1 MFGTRAASRG
11 VAGGRTVRGFGNP
24 RYSRLG
30 SLRYAR
36 ARALAFVR
44 LGGKLAR
51 LQAWFDKH
59 HSRIRRALALV
70 AGLLLAAAFPRSSIA
85 GLAWIG
91 PGLLLFAA
99 LGTGGK
105 RAFGLGYLGGL
116 AFCLP
121 TLYWLL
127 HMPVGWEKVLGWLA
141 LCAYLAVYSGVW
153 VWLCW
158 RLFPGNVAGNLA
170 PIPAIT
176 QPARDSV
183 SLSPAEGERAGV
195 RGLPIQR
202 TISSHPFVQP
212 PLATPHFALLEAFA
226 ATPRLARLRWAFTCA
241 VVWVALEMIVGRLF
255 TGFPFLALGVSQ
267 YRILPVTQIAS
278 ITAVYGVSFLLVWFS
293 VGLASALLLL
303 VRQPQQRGLAFG
315 DVMLPAL
322 AVAAA
327 CSFGMTRLAVRA
339 PAEREIKIALV
350 QPSIPQRLLWD
361 PGSATN
367 RFEKLLALSRTAL
380 ATKPDLLIWPE
391 AAVPGL
397 LRYDKFIGDAV
408 SRLAE
413 ENQVAIILGADDL
426 EPDATS
432 ADSKAVR
439 VFNSSF
445 LINRAGRLVAKYDKR
460 HLVIFGEYI
469 PLVKWLPFLKWVTPI
484 GGGFGTGEAVV
495 PFELERPRARTAV
508 LICFEDV
515 LPHLARQYVS
525 DDTDFLVNLTND
537 GWFSESAQQWQ
548 HAAVAVFRAIENG
561 VPLVRCTNNGLTCWI
576 DPCGRLDE
584 DYFRAGK
591 DIYGEGFKTV
601 RIPLLPEGERRA
613 LTYYTR
619 HGDVFG
625 WACVALAALRVLPL
639 AWGSWRER
647 KRRAGQSR

>member
-1 MFGTRAASRG
+1 MNLSQRI
-11 VAGGRTVRGFGNP
+11 VR
-24 RYSRLG
+24 RLVQLPAPVTFNLSQLEACPTG
-30 SLRYAR
+30 

-44 LGGKLAR
+44 VGGKLAR

-59 HSRIRRALALV
+59 EGWTRRALALV

-91 PGLLLFAA
+91 PGLLLFAGI
-99 LGTGGK
+99 GTGGK
-105 RAFGLGYLGGL
+105 RAFALGYVGGLG
-116 AFCLP
+116 FCLP

-141 LCAYLAVYSGVW
+141 LCAYLAVYPGVW

-158 RLFPGNVAGNLA
+158 RHFPGKMAGNSTPTTAIHERGTEHRSAGRDADGQGRAMLGAPLA
-170 PIPAIT
+170 AP
-176 QPARDSV
+176 
-183 SLSPAEGERAGV
+183 
-195 RGLPIQR
+195 
-202 TISSHPFVQP
+202 PFVL
-212 PLATPHFALLEAFA
+212 LAGFA
-226 ATPRLARLRWAFTCA
+226 ATPRLARLRWAFMCA
-241 VVWVALEMIVGRLF
+241 VLWVALEMIVGRLF

-267 YRILPVTQIAS
+267 YRMLPVTQIAS
-278 ITAVYGVSFLLVWFS
+278 VTAVYGVSFLLVWFS
-293 VGLASALLLL
+293 VGLAAALLLL

-315 DVMLPAL
+315 DIVVPMLG
-322 AVAAA
+322 VAAA
-327 CSFGMTRLAVRA
+327 CSFGMTRLAARA

-361 PGSATN
+361 PGTATN

-397 LRYDKFIGDAV
+397 LRYDQFISDAV
-408 SRLAE
+408 SRLAA

-426 EPDATS
+426 EPDPTAT
-432 ADSKAVR
+432 DPKAVR
-439 VFNSSF
+439 EFNSSF
-445 LINRAGRLVAKYDKR
+445 LINRAGRLAAKYDKR

-484 GGGFGTGEAVV
+484 GGGFATGTTVV
-495 PFELERPRARTAV
+495 PFDLEHPRARTAV

-561 VPLVRCTNNGLTCWI
+561 LPLVRCTNNGLTCWI

-584 DYFRAGK
+584 DYFRAGR

-601 RIPLLPEGERRA
+601 RLPLLPEGQKRA

-625 WACVALAALRVLPL
+625 RACVALAALWVLPL
-639 AWGSWRER
+639 ARQSWRER
-647 KRRAGQSR
+647 KRRTDPSR

>member
-1 MFGTRAASRG
+1 M
-11 VAGGRTVRGFGNP
+11 
-24 RYSRLG
+24 
-30 SLRYAR
+30 
-36 ARALAFVR
+36 
-44 LGGKLAR
+44 
-51 LQAWFDKH
+51 
-59 HSRIRRALALV
+59 LALV

-99 LGTGGK
+99 LGIGGK

-127 HMPVGWEKVLGWLA
+127 HMPVGWEKILGWLA
-141 LCAYLAVYSGVW
+141 LCAYLAVYPGVW

-158 RLFPGNVAGNLA
+158 RLFPGTLA
-170 PIPAIT
+170 PNSTPL
-176 QPARDSV
+176 SV
-183 SLSPAEGERAGV
+183 RVAPEAAEPERSAEHCSAG
-195 RGLPIQR
+195 REPDAQGRAMLGA
-202 TISSHPFVQP
+202 
-212 PLATPHFALLEAFA
+212 PLAGPHFALLTAFA
-226 ATPRLARLRWAFTCA
+226 ATPRLARLRWALLCA
-241 VVWVALEMIVGRLF
+241 VLWVALEMIVGRLF

-267 YRILPVTQIAS
+267 YRMLPVTQIAS
-278 ITAVYGVSFLLVWFS
+278 FTAVYGVSFLLVWFA
-293 VGLASALLLL
+293 VGLVSALLLL

-315 DVMLPAL
+315 DIVVPMLG
-322 AVAAA
+322 VAAA

-339 PAEREIKIALV
+339 PAERELTIALV

-380 ATKPDLLIWPE
+380 ATKPDLLLWPE
-391 AAVPGL
+391 GVVPGL
-397 LRYDKFIGDAV
+397 LRYDQFIADAV
-408 SRLAE
+408 SRLAA
-413 ENQVAIILGADDL
+413 ENEVAIILGADDL
-426 EPDATS
+426 EPDPTS
-432 ADSKAVR
+432 SDPKTVR
-439 VFNSSF
+439 EFNSSF

-484 GGGFGTGEAVV
+484 GGGFATGEAVV
-495 PFELERPRARTAV
+495 PFDIERPRARTAV

-515 LPHLARQYVS
+515 LPHLARQYVG
-525 DDTDFLVNLTND
+525 DETDFLVNLTND

-561 VPLVRCTNNGLTCWI
+561 VPLVRCTNNGLTCWV

-584 DYFRAGK
+584 DYFRAGR
-591 DIYGEGFKTV
+591 DIYGAGFKTV
-601 RIPLLPEGERRA
+601 RIPLLPEGQKRA

-639 AWGSWRER
+639 AWQSWRAR
-647 KRRAGQSR
+647 KRVAGQGG